1 MRKNRKRLGKEEVQG
16 ILYANIPL
24 FGFCLFGLI
33 PLLLSLYLCFNS
45 FKGLRLH
52 TAKFVEWE
60 NFSEILQDE
69 MFWQSLGNTA
79 FVLVAAVVA
88 LLLSLVVS
96 ALIATNVRGAKGF
109 KAIYFVPYVCSL
121 VAITF
126 MWKWIYD
133 YNYGVLNTTLM
144 DWGWIQ
150 EPISWLGSAEFY
162 RTAMFVLL
170 VWSST
175 GFNIILLTAALIGVP
190 KELHEA
196 AQIDG
201 AGEFRRF
208 FSITLPLI
216 SPTIF
221 YLLIMGLI
229 GALQEFTR
237 FQVMTPDGGPEYQ
250 GMTVVFYLYRQLFNA
265 SGGSDLGVASA
276 MGWIIAVLISAVT
289 ILNFSLQRRWVNYD

>member
-1 MRKNRKRLGKEEVQG
+1 MRNTRKRLGKEEVQS

-24 FGFCLFGLI
+24 FGFCFFGLI

-150 EPISWLGSAEFY
+150 EPISWLGSAEYY

-190 KELHEA
+190 RELHEA

>member
-1 MRKNRKRLGKEEVQG
+1 MRKTRKRLGKEEVQG

-52 TAKFVEWE
+52 TAKFVAWE

-88 LLLSLVVS
+88 LLLSLAVS

-150 EPISWLGSAEFY
+150 EPISWLGSAEYY

-237 FQVMTPDGGPEYQ
+237 FQVMTSDGGPEYQ

-289 ILNFSLQRRWVNYD
+289 ILNFRLQRRWVNYD

>member
-1 MRKNRKRLGKEEVQG
+1 MRKTRKRLGKEEVQS

-150 EPISWLGSAEFY
+150 EPISWLGSAEYY

>member
-1 MRKNRKRLGKEEVQG
+1 MRKTRKRLGKEEVQG

-88 LLLSLVVS
+88 LLLSLVIS

-109 KAIYFVPYVCSL
+109 KAIYFVPYVCSM

-150 EPISWLGSAEFY
+150 EPISWLGSAEYY

>member
-1 MRKNRKRLGKEEVQG
+1 MRNTRKRLGKEEVQG

-52 TAKFVEWE
+52 TAKFVAWE

-88 LLLSLVVS
+88 LLLSLAVS

>member
-1 MRKNRKRLGKEEVQG
+1 MRRTGKRLRKEEVQG
-16 ILYANIPL
+16 IVFANITFL
-24 FGFCLFGLI
+24 GFCLFGLI

-52 TAKFVEWE
+52 TGKFVGWD
-60 NFSEILQDE
+60 NFAEILADE
-69 MFWQSLGNTA
+69 LFWQSIGNTW
-79 FVLVAAVVA
+79 FVLLATVVS
-88 LLLSLVVS
+88 LVVSLVVS

-109 KAIYFVPYVCSL
+109 KAIYFVPYVCYM

-144 DWGWIQ
+144 DWGWIK
-150 EPISWLGSAEFY
+150 EPISWLGSAEYY
-162 RTAMFVLL
+162 RLAMFVLL

-190 KELHEA
+190 RELHEA
-196 AQIDG
+196 AEIDG
-201 AGEFRRF
+201 AGEVKRF
-208 FSITLPLI
+208 FKITLPLI

-250 GMTVVFYLYRQLFNA
+250 GLTVVFYLYKQLFNA
-265 SGGSDLGVASA
+265 SGGSNLGIASA
-276 MGWIIAVLISAVT
+276 MGWIIAVLISIVT
-289 ILNFSLQRRWVNYD
+289 VLNFGLQRKWVNYD

>member
-1 MRKNRKRLGKEEVQG
+1 MRNTRKRLGKEEVQG

-52 TAKFVEWE
+52 TAKFVAWE
-60 NFSEILQDE
+60 NFSKILQDE

-88 LLLSLVVS
+88 LLLSLVIS

-150 EPISWLGSAEFY
+150 EPISWLGSAEYY

-229 GALQEFTR
+229 GALQEFIR

>member
-1 MRKNRKRLGKEEVQG
+1 MRNTRKRLGKEEVQG

-69 MFWQSLGNTA
+69 MFWQSLDNTA

-88 LLLSLVVS
+88 LLLSLAVS

-150 EPISWLGSAEFY
+150 EPISWLGSAEYY

-190 KELHEA
+190 RELHEA

-229 GALQEFTR
+229 GALQEFIR

>member
-1 MRKNRKRLGKEEVQG
+1 MRNTRKRLGKEEVQS

-88 LLLSLVVS
+88 LLLSLVIS

-150 EPISWLGSAEFY
+150 EPISWLGSAEYY

>member
-1 MRKNRKRLGKEEVQG
+1 MRKTRKRLGKEEVQG

-52 TAKFVEWE
+52 TAKFVAWE

-88 LLLSLVVS
+88 LLLSLAVS

-150 EPISWLGSAEFY
+150 EPISWLGSAEYY

-175 GFNIILLTAALIGVP
+175 GFNIILLTAALVGVP

-289 ILNFSLQRRWVNYD
+289 ILNFRLQRRWVNYD

>member
-1 MRKNRKRLGKEEVQG
+1 MRKTRKRLGKEEVQS

-24 FGFCLFGLI
+24 FGFCFFGLI

-52 TAKFVEWE
+52 TAKFVAWE
-60 NFSEILQDE
+60 NFSKILQDE

-150 EPISWLGSAEFY
+150 EPISWLGSAEYY

-229 GALQEFTR
+229 GALQEFIR

>member
-1 MRKNRKRLGKEEVQG
+1 MRNTRKRLGKEEVQG
-16 ILYANIPL
+16 ILYANIPF

-52 TAKFVEWE
+52 TAKFVAWE

-88 LLLSLVVS
+88 LLLSLAVS

-150 EPISWLGSAEFY
+150 EPISWLGSAEYY

-175 GFNIILLTAALIGVP
+175 GFNIILLTAALVGVP

-289 ILNFSLQRRWVNYD
+289 ILNFRLQRRWVNYD

>member
-1 MRKNRKRLGKEEVQG
+1 MRNTRKRLGKEEVQG

-52 TAKFVEWE
+52 TAKFVAWE
-60 NFSEILQDE
+60 NFSKILQDE

-88 LLLSLVVS
+88 LLLSLAVS

-150 EPISWLGSAEFY
+150 EPISWLGSAEYY

-190 KELHEA
+190 RELHEA

-289 ILNFSLQRRWVNYD
+289 ILNFRLQRRWVNYD

>member
-1 MRKNRKRLGKEEVQG
+1 MRKTRKRLGKEEVQG

-24 FGFCLFGLI
+24 FGFCFFGLI

-88 LLLSLVVS
+88 LLLSLVIS

-109 KAIYFVPYVCSL
+109 KAIYFVPYVCSM

-150 EPISWLGSAEFY
+150 EPISWLGSAEYY

-190 KELHEA
+190 RELHEA

-237 FQVMTPDGGPEYQ
+237 FQVMTSDGGPEYQ

-289 ILNFSLQRRWVNYD
+289 ILNFRLQRRWVNYD

>member
-1 MRKNRKRLGKEEVQG
+1 MRNTRKRLGKEEVQS

-60 NFSEILQDE
+60 NFSKILQDE

-88 LLLSLVVS
+88 LLLSLVIS

-150 EPISWLGSAEFY
+150 EPISWLGSAEYY

-190 KELHEA
+190 RELHEA

>member
-1 MRKNRKRLGKEEVQG
+1 MRNTRKRLGKEEVQG

-52 TAKFVEWE
+52 TAKFVAWE

-88 LLLSLVVS
+88 LLLSLAVS

-109 KAIYFVPYVCSL
+109 KAIYFVPYVCSM

-150 EPISWLGSAEFY
+150 EPISWLGSAEYY

-190 KELHEA
+190 RELHEA

-276 MGWIIAVLISAVT
+276 MGWIIAVLISTVT

>member
-1 MRKNRKRLGKEEVQG
+1 MKKKNRLRKEEVQG
-16 ILYANIPL
+16 IVFANIPL
-24 FGFCLFGLI
+24 LGFCIFGLL
-33 PLLLSLYLCFNS
+33 PLIVSFYLSFNS
-45 FKGLRLH
+45 FKGLRIQ
-52 TAKFVEWE
+52 TAEYVGFE
-60 NFSEILQDE
+60 NFKEIFKDDL
-69 MFWQSLGNTA
+69 FYQSLGNTA
-79 FVLVAAVVA
+79 FVLLATVTA
-88 LLLSLVVS
+88 LVLSVIVS

-109 KAIYFVPYVCSL
+109 KAVYFVPYVCSM

-150 EPISWLGSAEFY
+150 EPISWLGSAEYY

-190 KELHEA
+190 RELHEA

-276 MGWIIAVLISAVT
+276 MGWIIAVLISTVT

>member
-1 MRKNRKRLGKEEVQG
+1 MRNTRKRLGKEEVQG
-16 ILYANIPL
+16 ILYANIPF

-52 TAKFVEWE
+52 TAKFVAWE

-88 LLLSLVVS
+88 LLLSLAVS

-150 EPISWLGSAEFY
+150 EPISWLGSAEYY

-190 KELHEA
+190 RELHEA

>member
-1 MRKNRKRLGKEEVQG
+1 MRKTRKRLGKEEVQG
-16 ILYANIPL
+16 ILYANIPF

-52 TAKFVEWE
+52 TAKFVAWE
-60 NFSEILQDE
+60 NFSKILQDE

-88 LLLSLVVS
+88 LLLSLVIS

-150 EPISWLGSAEFY
+150 EPISWLGSAEYY

-190 KELHEA
+190 RELHEA

>member
-1 MRKNRKRLGKEEVQG
+1 MRNTRKRLGKEEVQG
-16 ILYANIPL
+16 ILYANIPF

-60 NFSEILQDE
+60 NFSKILQDE

-88 LLLSLVVS
+88 LLLSLAVS

-150 EPISWLGSAEFY
+150 EPISWLGSAEYY

-190 KELHEA
+190 RELHEA

-276 MGWIIAVLISAVT
+276 MGWIIAVLISVVT
-289 ILNFSLQRRWVNYD
+289 ILNFRLQRRWVNYD

>member
-1 MRKNRKRLGKEEVQG
+1 MRNTRKRLGKEEVQG

-150 EPISWLGSAEFY
+150 EPISWLGSAEYY

-190 KELHEA
+190 RELHEA

>member
-1 MRKNRKRLGKEEVQG
+1 MRKTRKRLGKEEVQG

-52 TAKFVEWE
+52 TAKFVAWE

-88 LLLSLVVS
+88 LLLSLAVS

-150 EPISWLGSAEFY
+150 EPISWLGSAEYY

-237 FQVMTPDGGPEYQ
+237 FQVMTSDGGPEYQ

>member
-1 MRKNRKRLGKEEVQG
+1 MRKTRKRLGKEEVQG

-52 TAKFVEWE
+52 TAKFVAWE

-88 LLLSLVVS
+88 LLLSLVIS

-150 EPISWLGSAEFY
+150 EPISWLGSAEYY

-190 KELHEA
+190 RELHEA

>member
-1 MRKNRKRLGKEEVQG
+1 MRRTGKRLRKEEVQG
-16 ILYANIPL
+16 IVFANIPFL
-24 FGFCLFGLI
+24 GFCLFGLI

-52 TAKFVEWE
+52 TGKFVGGD
-60 NFSEILQDE
+60 NFAEILADE
-69 MFWQSLGNTA
+69 LFWQSIGNTW
-79 FVLVAAVVA
+79 FVLLATVVS
-88 LLLSLVVS
+88 LVVSLVVS

-109 KAIYFVPYVCSL
+109 KAIYFVPYVCSM

-144 DWGWIQ
+144 DWGWIK
-150 EPISWLGSAEFY
+150 EPISWLGSAEYY
-162 RTAMFVLL
+162 RLAMFVLL

-190 KELHEA
+190 RELHEA
-196 AQIDG
+196 AEIDG
-201 AGEFRRF
+201 AGEVKRF
-208 FSITLPLI
+208 FKITLPLI

-250 GMTVVFYLYRQLFNA
+250 GLTVVFYLYKQLFNA
-265 SGGSDLGVASA
+265 SGGSNLGIASA
-276 MGWIIAVLISAVT
+276 MGWIIAVLISIVT
-289 ILNFSLQRRWVNYD
+289 VLNFGLQRKWVNYD

>member
-1 MRKNRKRLGKEEVQG
+1 MRNTRKRLGKEEVQS

-24 FGFCLFGLI
+24 FGFCFFGLI

-60 NFSEILQDE
+60 NFSKILQDE

-150 EPISWLGSAEFY
+150 EPISWLGSAEYY

-190 KELHEA
+190 RELHEA